1 MCRFLGVEVN
11 RSTTWS
17 NITFVLLCFYQFW
30 STVPYESLVQRFMAK
45 IVFYYL
51 FISTIIALAF

>member
-1 MCRFLGVEVN
+1 MCRFLGVKVN
-11 RSTTWS
+11 RSTTCT
-17 NITFVLLCFYQFW
+17 NITFVFVQFW

>member
-11 RSTTWS
+11 RSTTCTD
-17 NITFVLLCFYQFW
+17 ITFVLLRFFQFW

>member
-1 MCRFLGVEVN
+1 MCKFLDVEVN
-11 RSTTWS
+11 RSTTCTD
-17 NITFVLLCFYQFW
+17 ITFVLLRFFQFW

>member
-11 RSTTWS
+11 RSTTCT
-17 NITFVLLCFYQFW
+17 NITFVLLRFFQFW

>member
-11 RSTTWS
+11 RSTTCT
-17 NITFVLLCFYQFW
+17 NITFVWLRFFQFW
-30 STVPYESLVQRFMAK
+30 STVPYESLVQRFMGK

-51 FISTIIALAF
+51 FISTNIALAF

>member
-1 MCRFLGVEVN
+1 MCKFLDVEVN
-11 RSTTWS
+11 CSTTCTD
-17 NITFVLLCFYQFW
+17 ITFVLLRFFQFW

>member
-11 RSTTWS
+11 RSTTCTD
-17 NITFVLLCFYQFW
+17 ITFVLLRFFQFW

-51 FISTIIALAF
+51 FISTINALAF

>member
-1 MCRFLGVEVN
+1 MCKFLDVEVN
-11 RSTTWS
+11 RSTTCT
-17 NITFVLLCFYQFW
+17 NITFVLLRFFQFW

>member
-11 RSTTWS
+11 RST
-17 NITFVLLCFYQFW
+17 TFVLLCFYQFW
-30 STVPYESLVQRFMAK
+30 STVPCESLVQRFMAK